1 MFVVCLV
8 SFHQVNLL
16 SWELDAL
23 CGDATASEIVGEV
36 VRPVISASLFLWNLL
51 VRDLLLDNHN

>member
-8 SFHQVNLL
+8 SFHQVNLS

-23 CGDATASEIVGEV
+23 CGDATASEIGGEV